1 MTKFTFIHDL
11 TETANHAGFKA
22 RFDAKVIAEN
32 IGGKIV
38 KIPLSIGSLSSRL
51 RSAMA
56 LILFLLKVNNKE
68 NLVFNYPLAK
78 PYNIILN
85 YILTIRK
92 LKVLFIIHD
101 LNSLRRNVDE
111 DDVLFKASKVISH
124 NASMNNHLVN
134 IGFSRDKII
143 TLDVFDYLLVK
154 GKPLT
159 NNNYKD
165 IGLLIA
171 GNLSQQKAG
180 YLYRWDTNFP
190 VDLFGINYKGT
201 NEHFMYHGVF
211 EANNPEVILNL
222 NKKFYGLVWDGDSP
236 MTCEGI
242 YGEYLK
248 YNNPHKASL
257 YLSLGLPIIVWKESA
272 LSAFVV
278 KEKCG
283 VIIEKLSDLE
293 EFFAN
298 TNDHEQYF
306 EAARRVGQ
314 QIAHGHYL
322 EKALIDAIS

>member
-22 RFDAKVIAEN
+22 RFDAKAIAEN

-38 KIPLSIGSLSSRL
+38 KVPLSIGSLFSRL
-51 RSAMA
+51 RSAVA
-56 LILFLLKVNNKE
+56 LILFLLKVHNKE

-85 YILTIRK
+85 YMLSIRK

-134 IGFSRDKII
+134 IGFSRNKII
-143 TLDVFDYLLVK
+143 TLDIFDYLLV
-154 GKPLT
+154 GSKPLT
-159 NNNYKD
+159 NNDDKS

-180 YLYRWDTNFP
+180 YLYRWDMNFS
-190 VDLFGINYKGT
+190 VDLFGIHYNGT
-201 NEHFMYHGVF
+201 NENLIYHGVF
-211 EANNPEVILNL
+211 EANNPEVILDL
-222 NKKFYGLVWDGDSP
+222 NKRFYGLVWDGDSP

-272 LSAFVV
+272 LSEFVV
-278 KEKCG
+278 REKCG

-293 EFFAN
+293 AFFKN

-306 EAARRVGQ
+306 KAAKRVGQ
-314 QIAHGHYL
+314 KISRGYYL
-322 EKALIDAIS
+322 EKALIDVIS